1 MWYTNFKAGFFT
13 RRKEYQMAH
22 MRHDPTSTQKG
33 KVSYNSGI
41 VSGIV
46 ALAVSE
52 VEGVSLLNTKNK
64 GIKLNFDKQ
73 GILADI
79 GVKVEYGYNVPSLA
93 FRIQQS
99 IKHNV
104 ESMTN
109 YKVAKV
115 DVHIQD
121 VDFPE
126 NPAI

>member
-1 MWYTNFKAGFFT
+1 
-13 RRKEYQMAH
+13 MAH
-22 MRHDPTSTQKG
+22 IRHDPTSTQKG
-33 KVSYNSGI
+33 KISYNSGI
-41 VSGIV
+41 VIGIV
-46 ALAVSE
+46 ALA
-52 VEGVSLLNTKNK
+52 
-64 GIKLNFDKQ
+64 
-73 GILADI
+73 I
-79 GVKVEYGYNVPSLA
+79 GEVEYGYNVPSLA

>member
-1 MWYTNFKAGFFT
+1 
-13 RRKEYQMAH
+13 MAH
-22 MRHDPTSTQKG
+22 IRHDPTSTQKG
-33 KVSYNSGI
+33 KITYNSGI

-46 ALAVSE
+46 SLAIEE
-52 VEGVSLLNTKNK
+52 VDGVSLLNTKNR

-73 GILADI
+73 GIIADI
-79 GVKVEYGYNVPSLA
+79 SVKVDATYNVPSLA

-104 ESMTN
+104 ESMTK

-121 VDFPE
+121 VNFPE
-126 NPAI
+126 NSAL

>member
-1 MWYTNFKAGFFT
+1 
-13 RRKEYQMAH
+13 MAH
-22 MRHDPTSTQKG
+22 IRRDPSSTQKG

-46 ALAVSE
+46 ALAISE
-52 VEGVSLLNTKNK
+52 VEGVSLLSTKNK
-64 GIKLNFDKQ
+64 GIKLTFDKQ
-73 GILADI
+73 GIIADI
-79 GVKVEYGYNVPSLA
+79 GVRVDYGYNVPSLA

-115 DVHIQD
+115 DVHVDD
-121 VDFPE
+121 VVFPE
-126 NPAI
+126 NSVI

>member
-1 MWYTNFKAGFFT
+1 
-13 RRKEYQMAH
+13 MAH
-22 MRHDPTSTQKG
+22 IRHDPTSTQKG
-33 KVSYNSGI
+33 KISYNSGI

-46 ALAVSE
+46 ALAISE

-64 GIKLNFDKQ
+64 GIKLSFDKQ
-73 GILADI
+73 GIIADI
-79 GVKVEYGYNVPSLA
+79 SVKVDYSYNVPSLA

-104 ESMTN
+104 ESMTK

-121 VDFPE
+121 VNFPE
-126 NPAI
+126 NPAV